1 MKKQSNAEENIERYN
16 APLDKGLTS
25 EQVEIRKKQKLYNKT
40 TKQTT
45 KTYLEII
52 KSNLCL

>member
-25 EQVEIRKKQKLYNKT
+25 EQVDITRQPNKRQKLILK
-40 TKQTT
+40 
-45 KTYLEII
+45 
-52 KSNLCL
+52 